1 MTNILCNS
9 QFFHQRFGG
18 VTRYSSCLIEKMIN
32 DNINFKICSPIFK
45 NNFLKTINKKY
56 IYGLYFSKYP
66 NIFFLRLLNNF
77 FSNFFLKGKK
87 ENLIH
92 FMYDPEYLY
101 KLNSNKKIITIH
113 DTIHEKFNLVYKD
126 NFINKRKK
134 ILETMDKII
143 CVSENTKKDLL
154 NFYNLTPDKIEVIY
168 NGSDHLIPIKN
179 IQNLK
184 ISIEKPYILYV
195 GSRSKYKNFNLF
207 IEAFSKSKKIYDN
220 FDVICFGGG
229 NFSNLEINLLKKFKV
244 LNKIKLVH
252 GDDKKLKSCYQN
264 ASLFIYPSLYEGF
277 GISVLEAMHEGCP
290 TVVSDIPVFREILD
304 NKSYFFDPK
313 NFENLIFNMETI
325 LFDSEIK
332 NNLISYGRT
341 DSKKYTWAKCYNKT
355 IGLYNL
361 FK

>member
-1 MTNILCNS
+1 
-9 QFFHQRFGG
+9 
-18 VTRYSSCLIEKMIN
+18 MIN

-45 NNFLKTINKKY
+45 NNFLKTINKRY
-56 IYGLYFSKYP
+56 IYGIYFSKYP
-66 NIFFLRLLNNF
+66 NIFFLRFLNNF
-77 FSNFFLKGKK
+77 FLNFFLKGKQ

-113 DTIHEKFNLVYKD
+113 DTIHEKYGLVYKD
-126 NFINKRKK
+126 NFFNKRKK

-154 NFYNLTPDKIEVIY
+154 NFYNLRPHKIEVIY
-168 NGSDHLIPIKN
+168 NGSDHLMPLKN
-179 IQNLK
+179 RENLK

-220 FDVICFGGG
+220 FDIICFGGG

-244 LNKIKLVH
+244 INKINLVF
-252 GDDKKLKSCYQN
+252 GDDIKLKSCYQN

-277 GISVLEAMHEGCP
+277 GIPILEAMHEGCP
-290 TVVSDIPVFREILD
+290 TIMSDIPVFREILD
-304 NKSYFFDPK
+304 DKVVF
-313 NFENLIFNMETI
+313 LIQKIVKT
-325 LFDSEIK
+325 LF
-332 NNLISYGRT
+332 LIWKRFYLIARL
-341 DSKKYTWAKCYNKT
+341 K
-355 IGLYNL
+355 II
-361 FK
+361 